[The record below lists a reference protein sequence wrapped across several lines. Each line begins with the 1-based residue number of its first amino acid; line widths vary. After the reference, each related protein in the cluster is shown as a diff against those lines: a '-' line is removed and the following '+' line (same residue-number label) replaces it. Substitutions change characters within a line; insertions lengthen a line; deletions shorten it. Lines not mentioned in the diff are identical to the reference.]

1 MQLAS
6 VCSPAM
12 VRLLQV
18 TQQQGPAR
26 QLWCH
31 RLREAPT
38 RHYSAHAVSPGS
50 PGGVSV
56 PANMPSTLCCMD
68 RLYVGLDSGPRDTTY
83 YMRQRSAAATWCSV
97 RFVSLV
103 RCSVNRVCHL
113 PGRRRL
119 SLLACARRHGL
130 LNLSYSASAAEARL
144 LQGHS
149 NPGTLSEN
157 KQRCSCNASKPC
169 RQVSQLLPGLL
180 LLLQLLLLPLLLLL
194 LAPAPAPAPCSLL
207 LAPALAHA
215 PAAAAVAEPTS
226 GPHWACPG

>member
-1 MQLAS
+1 VKIWLTS
-6 VCSPAM
+6 M
-12 VRLLQV
+12 VRSKLCLTSMVRSKICEAGRGLLSIMV
-18 TQQQGPAR
+18 VRENG
-26 QLWCH
+26 
-31 RLREAPT
+31 LR
-38 RHYSAHAVSPGS
+38 
-50 PGGVSV
+50 
-56 PANMPSTLCCMD
+56 NMVK
-68 RLYVGLDSGPRDTTY
+68 RN
-83 YMRQRSAAATWCSV
+83 
-97 RFVSLV
+97 SL
-103 RCSVNRVCHL
+103 HL

-119 SLLACARRHGL
+119 SLLACARRHGR